1 LFYLT
6 APGVRKSVDNRAWLI
21 DKVLALTT
29 LNLNLYLTSEGNHMV
44 PSLALLKRK
53 KLKAILDVTTNVVVV
68 IFALGTIVAAQGI
81 DSKVLRSQAYI
92 AACRNVL

>member
-6 APGVRKSVDNRAWLI
+6 APGVRKSDDNRAWLI

-29 LNLNLYLTSEGNHMV
+29 LNLNLNLCLTSEGNHMV

-68 IFALGTIVAAQGI
+68 TIP
-81 DSKVLRSQAYI
+81 SPLRDKLTFHT
-92 AACRNVL
+92 RRTL